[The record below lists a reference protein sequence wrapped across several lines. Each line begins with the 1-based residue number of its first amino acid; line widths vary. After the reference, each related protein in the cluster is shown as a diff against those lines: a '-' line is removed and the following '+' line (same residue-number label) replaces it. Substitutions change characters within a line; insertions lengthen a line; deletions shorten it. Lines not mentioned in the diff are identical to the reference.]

1 MNTFRPGQ
9 TVWLEMAGERCE
21 IKELIG
27 SGGQG
32 QVYHTSINGQ
42 DCALKWYFPHERDGH
57 AAQRDR
63 AADPEGPAE
72 RSLPLAARHRAVP
85 GQPELRLS
93 DAACA
98 NRAFAAWR
106 S

>member
-9 TVWLEMAGERCE
+9 TVWLEIAGERCE

-42 DCALKWYFPHERDGH
+42 DCALKWYFPASATDTQRNAIERLIHKGPPNDRFLWPLDI
-57 AAQRDR
+57 AALPGSCR
-63 AADPEGPAE
+63 ASVTSC
-72 RSLPLAARHRAVP
+72 R
-85 GQPELRLS
+85 
-93 DAACA
+93 CA
-98 NRAFAAWR
+98 NRVIAAWP